1 MKPLNFISPT
11 LALIAIA
18 LGFFL
23 WGQCSRNQVLKLQA
37 EAQESQHQ
45 QEIAKLDAVTKTAGH
60 RADSLE
66 ASFKRRHLSDSVA
79 LSGLRIK
86 NKGMSE
92 NVHILREPVQPLI
105 DSIQAL
111 ARFVRA
117 YDSLLAG
124 KDEEIRELE
133 LRHSA
138 QIIDLQ
144 SALKERGNQLM
155 AEAQKTELWRQAAS
169 DAQHDAKVERRK
181 KGVWRT
187 TAAILAGGVL
197 FLTIQK

>member
-1 MKPLNFISPT
+1 MNFKDPVYILII
-11 LALIAIA
+11 LALS
-18 LGFFL
+18 FFL

-37 EAQESQHQ
+37 EAKESQHMEQ
-45 QEIAKLDAVTKTAGH
+45 IGKLEAVAKSAGH
-60 RADSLE
+60 KADSLQ
-66 ASFKRRHLSDSVA
+66 ASFVRRRTVDSVA

-124 KDEEIRELE
+124 KDEEIKQMD

-138 QIIDLQ
+138 QIIDLTE
-144 SALKERGNQLM
+144 ALKERGTEVM
-155 AEAQKTELWRQAAS
+155 AEAQKTEAWRSAA
-169 DAQHDAKVERRK
+169 VESEKNLKKANRK
-181 KGVWRT
+181 KGFWRT